1 MIPTQKK
8 TPEELAALREGLGL
22 LQNPGTQPS
31 SPDNQPK
38 TPRFQK
44 VIGRVPLPTQT
55 QGPIPSAEA
64 IPKKRTIQTLRKVEL
79 PLFPAQEVQRK
90 TALPRTRRSNAELT
104 ELQRREA
111 LANFSATPIDPA
123 AHLKKLAANPILLT
137 FAYLPAF
144 AAIYTAWNAF
154 HFITPISLI
163 FVSGLLTAYI
173 FWKKKRSRH
182 HAAILFIIL
191 VMTLVFGG
199 IHYAPYFS
207 AYAS

>member
-8 TPEELAALREGLGL
+8 TPEELAALREEQGVFQRPNSPELPPEIPATPDPSPTDEQL
-22 LQNPGTQPS
+22 LEPS
-31 SPDNQPK
+31 EP
-38 TPRFQK
+38 
-44 VIGRVPLPTQT
+44 V
-55 QGPIPSAEA
+55 A
-64 IPKKRTIQTLRKVEL
+64 IRPKKRKIHTLRKFEL
-79 PLFPAQEVQRK
+79 PLAPAPVVENK
-90 TALPRTRRSNAELT
+90 TPLPQYRRRSTDIAET
-104 ELQRREA
+104 RRREA

-123 AHLKKLAANPILLT
+123 AHLKKLAAHPVLLT

-144 AAIYTAWNAF
+144 VAIYTAWNTF

-163 FVSGLLTAYI
+163 FVSSLLTAYI